1 MVVVDTLDEWL
12 DLGSSGPP
20 FLPHPCGHRKWIPID
35 SGHDGVTIT
44 LVRGTIIIVLED
56 DGFSTSVPT

>member
-12 DLGSSGPP
+12 DLGSSGSS
-20 FLPHPCGHRKWIPID
+20 FLPHPRGHRKWIPINP
-35 SGHDGVTIT
+35 SHDGMAIT

-56 DGFSTSVPT
+56 DSFPTCIST